1 MPGHSVERQSSL
13 EGKGMKNL
21 LCFRCLSGER
31 MIAYNHYIKFIPE
44 LKNDKKVEGSFSNV
58 VTVQES
64 SNISLDEK
72 LQYELTFFNNQGRDL
87 ILYTDRE
94 FVRTQK
100 GQIWAFEVKS
110 VVKFFWHSDT
120 LGLEY
125 IKYDNFTEEL
135 LEYWCLHI
143 VLPIFFTIEE
153 TFDFLHAGAV
163 EVDGKPILFVAESF
177 GGKSTMT
184 DFFMKQGHTML
195 SDDKVATY
203 EKEGHFLVV
212 PSHPHH
218 RPHRGMEDLGF
229 FIENVSKDP
238 KPIHAMYELEKADEN
253 SEVSIVEVKGTEKF
267 KSLRYAS
274 EINLFFM
281 KPKRFAYLMQLAQVV
296 PVYRVSVPWDL
307 ERLDEVYYKIVHHS
321 KNLNPGNVL

>member
-1 MPGHSVERQSSL
+1 
-13 EGKGMKNL
+13 
-21 LCFRCLSGER
+21 

-44 LKNDKKVEGSFSNV
+44 LKNTKKVERSFSST
-58 VTVQES
+58 VTVEENS
-64 SNISLDEK
+64 IFNLDDK
-72 LQYELTFFNNQGRDL
+72 LLYELEFFNNQERDL
-87 ILYTDRE
+87 SLWTDRE
-94 FVRTQK
+94 FAGTQK
-100 GQIWAFEVKS
+100 GQIWTFEVKG
-110 VVKFFWHSDT
+110 VVTFFWQSGT

-125 IKYDNFTEEL
+125 IKDDNFTEEL

-163 EVDGKPILFVAESF
+163 EVDEKPILFLAESF

-184 DFFMKQGHTML
+184 DFFIKQGHTML
-195 SDDKVATY
+195 SDDKVASY
-203 EKEGHFLVV
+203 EKEGLFFAV

-218 RPHRGMEDLGF
+218 RPHRGIEDLGF
-229 FIENVSKDP
+229 FIENVSKCP
-238 KPIHAMYELEKADEN
+238 KPIHAMYELEKSDEN
-253 SEVSIVEVKGTEKF
+253 SEISIVEVTGAEKF

-307 ERLDEVYYKIVHHS
+307 ERLDEVHHKIVHHS
-321 KNLNPGNVL
+321 KNLNTGNVL